1 MSVKQLR
8 ALCRDRRLECK
19 GLRRPEIIELL
30 SVDEDDDIIVSSDDR
45 ENDDNETIAH
55 RRNDDGPND
64 RSNKNESDQVRALEL
79 QLEIEKVKLQ
89 QMQITGDGTCRA
101 CYAKTRCTNA

>member
-30 SVDEDDDIIVSSDDR
+30 SVDDDDVIVSSDDH
-45 ENDDNETIAH
+45 ENGDIETIAH
-55 RRNDDGPND
+55 RPNDEGPND

-89 QMQITGDGTCRA
+89 QMQITGDGGVARVIK
-101 CYAKTRCTNA
+101 KTRCTNA